1 MAVSSLTSL
10 AAFAKRHDCDTL
22 STQSKGDKPKEPKV
36 VKIAIIGAGSTV
48 FMKNIVTDIV
58 LEPGLESAHIAL
70 HDIDAER
77 LAVSE
82 KVARRICDTTNTRLT
97 ISASLNRREAL
108 QHADF
113 VITMIQVG
121 GYNPATVIDF
131 DIPKKYGLRQTI
143 GDTLGIGGI
152 MRGIRTVP
160 VLRQIADDMAD
171 CCPDALLL
179 QYVNP
184 MAINCLALSKL
195 APQLNYI
202 GLCHSVQGT
211 AIDLARDLGEKP
223 ESIDYDCAGINH
235 VAFYTRFEKRHA
247 DGRMEDLYPRL
258 RQLAQSREYGRG
270 WEDCANHVRYDMLT
284 RLGYF
289 VTESS
294 EHFAEYT
301 PYFIKSNQPQLIDNY
316 EIPLDEYPR
325 RCEAQIAEWEAQA
338 AALTG
343 DDEMFCE
350 KSVEYAARII
360 GAMTQGRRDK
370 IHGNLANRG
379 LIDNLPENACV
390 EVPCL
395 VDEHGVVPQKVGAL
409 PPHLTALMQ
418 TNINVQQLTV
428 EALVTGQ
435 REHVYHAAMLDPHTA
450 AELNL
455 DQIWALVDEM
465 LDAHGEAIPELR

>member
-1 MAVSSLTSL
+1 MI
-10 AAFAKRHDCDTL
+10 
-22 STQSKGDKPKEPKV
+22 
-36 VKIAIIGAGSTV
+36 KIAIIGAGSTV

-70 HDIDAER
+70 HDIDAAR
-77 LAVSE
+77 LATSE
-82 KVARRICDTTNTRLT
+82 KVAQRIAASTATTPR
-97 ISASLNRREAL
+97 ISATLNRREAL
-108 QHADF
+108 QSADF

-121 GYNPATVIDF
+121 GYQPATVIDF
-131 DIPKKYGLRQTI
+131 EIPKQFGLRQTI
-143 GDTLGIGGI
+143 GDTLGVAGI
-152 MRGIRTVP
+152 MRGLRTVP
-160 VLRQIADDMAD
+160 ILMQIAADMAD

-184 MAINCLALSKL
+184 MAINCLALSRL
-195 APQLNYI
+195 APELRFV

-211 AIDLARDLGEKP
+211 AMDLARDLGE
-223 ESIDYDCAGINH
+223 SIDDIEYDCSGINH
-235 VAFYTRFEKRHA
+235 LAFYTRFEKRHA

-258 RQLAQSREYGRG
+258 HELAKARKYGRG
-270 WEDCANHVRYDMLT
+270 WEGCANHVRYEMLT

-301 PYFIKSNQPQLIDNY
+301 PYFIKSGQPELIEKF

-325 RCEAQIAEWEAQA
+325 RCESQIAAWDAQA
-338 AALTG
+338 AELTG
-343 DDEMFCE
+343 GGEMVCE

-360 GAMTQGRRDK
+360 AALALNKTDK
-370 IHGNLANRG
+370 IHGNVANRG
-379 LIDNLPENACV
+379 LIDNLPTNACV
-390 EVPCL
+390 EVACL
-395 VDEHGVVPQKVGAL
+395 ASGAGLEPQAVGTL
-409 PPHLTALMQ
+409 PPHLAALMQ

-428 EALVTGQ
+428 EALVTGK

-455 DQIWALVDEM
+455 EQIWQLVDAM
-465 LDAHGEAIPELR
+465 LEAHGAAIPELR

>member
-1 MAVSSLTSL
+1 MI
-10 AAFAKRHDCDTL
+10 
-22 STQSKGDKPKEPKV
+22 
-36 VKIAIIGAGSTV
+36 KIAIIGAGSTV

-58 LEPGLESAHIAL
+58 LEPGLEAAHIAL
-70 HDIDAER
+70 HDIDAAR
-77 LAVSE
+77 LATSE
-82 KVARRICDTTNTRLT
+82 KVAHRIAETTDTNPTITATLT
-97 ISASLNRREAL
+97 RREAL
-108 QHADF
+108 QNADF

-121 GYNPATVIDF
+121 GYEPATVIDF

-143 GDTLGIGGI
+143 GDTLGVGGI
-152 MRGIRTVP
+152 MRGLRTVP
-160 VLRQIADDMAD
+160 VLAAIAEDIAD

-195 APQLNYI
+195 TPQLNYV

-211 AIDLARDLGEKP
+211 AIDLARDLGEAP
-223 ESIDYDCAGINH
+223 EEIDYDCAGINH
-235 VAFYTRFEKRHA
+235 VAFYTRFEKRHG

-258 RQLAQSREYGRG
+258 KAIAETGTYGRG
-270 WEDCANHVRYDMLT
+270 WEDCANHVRYEMLK

-301 PYFIKSNQPQLIDNY
+301 PYFIKSGQPELIEKFD
-316 EIPLDEYPR
+316 IPLDEYPR
-325 RCEAQIAEWEAQA
+325 RCESQIAEWDKQA

-343 DDEMFCE
+343 DSAMVCE

-360 GAMTQGRRDK
+360 AAIALGKNDK
-370 IHGNLANRG
+370 IHGNVANCG
-379 LIDNLPENACV
+379 LIDNLPANACV

-395 VDEHGVVPQKVGAL
+395 VNGDGLQPQNVGAL
-409 PPHLTALMQ
+409 PPHLAALMQ

-428 EALVTGQ
+428 EALVTGK

-455 DQIWALVDEM
+455 DQIWALVDE
-465 LDAHGEAIPELR
+465 LLAAHGPAIPELR

>member
-1 MAVSSLTSL
+1 M
-10 AAFAKRHDCDTL
+10 
-22 STQSKGDKPKEPKV
+22 

-58 LEPGLESAHIAL
+58 LEPGLDSAHIAL

-82 KVARRICDTTNTRLT
+82 KVAHRICEATNTTPT
-97 ISASLNRREAL
+97 ISAYLDRREAL
-108 QHADF
+108 QDADF

-121 GYNPATVIDF
+121 GYQPATLTDF
-131 DIPKKYGLRQTI
+131 EIPKKYGLRQTI
-143 GDTLGIGGI
+143 GDTLGVGGI
-152 MRGIRTVP
+152 MRGLRTVP
-160 VLRQIADDMAD
+160 VLQAIAHDMAD
-171 CCPDALLL
+171 CCPEALLL

-195 APQLNYI
+195 APQLKYV

-223 ESIDYDCAGINH
+223 EAIDYDCAGINH

-258 RQLAQSREYGRG
+258 KLLAQSRDYGRG

-301 PYFIKSNQPQLIDNY
+301 PYFIKGNQPQLIDKY

-343 DDEMFCE
+343 GGEMLCE

-360 GAMTQGRRDK
+360 GAMVSGTGDK
-370 IHGNLANRG
+370 VHGNVANRG

-395 VDEHGVVPQKVGAL
+395 IDGNGLAPQKVGAL
-409 PPHLTALMQ
+409 PPHLAALMQ

-428 EALVTGQ
+428 EALVTGK

-455 DQIWALVDEM
+455 DQIWGLVSE
-465 LDAHGEAIPELR
+465 LLEAHGAAIRELR

>member
-1 MAVSSLTSL
+1 MI
-10 AAFAKRHDCDTL
+10 
-22 STQSKGDKPKEPKV
+22 
-36 VKIAIIGAGSTV
+36 KIAIIGAGSTV

-58 LEPGLESAHIAL
+58 LEPGLENAHIAL
-70 HDIDAER
+70 HDIDAAR
-77 LAVSE
+77 LATSE
-82 KVARRICDTTNTRLT
+82 KVALRIAEITGTSPT
-97 ISASLNRREAL
+97 ISSTLERRTAL
-108 QHADF
+108 QNADF

-121 GYNPATVIDF
+121 GYEPANVIDF
-131 DIPKKYGLRQTI
+131 DIPKQFGLRQTI
-143 GDTLGIGGI
+143 DDTLGVGGI
-152 MRGIRTVP
+152 MRGLRTVP
-160 VLRQIADDMAD
+160 VLTAIAEDMAA

-184 MAINCLALSKL
+184 MAINCLALSRL
-195 APQLNYI
+195 TPELRYV

-211 AIDLARDLGEKP
+211 AIDLARDLGERP
-223 ESIDYDCAGINH
+223 EDIEYECAGINH

-258 RQLAQSREYGRG
+258 HRLAETRDYGRG
-270 WEDCANHVRYDMLT
+270 WEDCANHVRYEMLR

-301 PYFIKSNQPQLIDNY
+301 PYFIKAAHPDLIAKY

-325 RCEAQIAEWEAQA
+325 RCESQIAEWDKQA
-338 AALTG
+338 ADLTG
-343 DDEMFCE
+343 SGAMVCE

-360 GAMTQGRRDK
+360 AAIALGKDDK
-370 IHGNLANRG
+370 IHGNVANNG
-379 LIDNLPENACV
+379 LIANLPANACV

-395 VDEHGVVPQKVGAL
+395 VNGDGVIPQQVGAL
-409 PPHLTALMQ
+409 SPQLAALMQ
-418 TNINVQQLTV
+418 TNINVQLLTV
-428 EALVTGQ
+428 EALVTGK

-455 DQIWALVDEM
+455 DQIWGLVDALLE
-465 LDAHGEAIPELR
+465 AHGPAIPDLR

>member
-1 MAVSSLTSL
+1 M
-10 AAFAKRHDCDTL
+10 
-22 STQSKGDKPKEPKV
+22 

-58 LEPGLESAHIAL
+58 LEPGLEGAHIAL
-70 HDIDAER
+70 HDIDEAR
-77 LAVSE
+77 LATSG
-82 KVARRICDTTNTRLT
+82 KVAARIAETTATTPTLSATLDRR
-97 ISASLNRREAL
+97 AAL
-108 QHADF
+108 QDANF

-121 GYNPATVIDF
+121 GYEPATVLDF

-143 GDTLGIGGI
+143 GDTLGVGGI
-152 MRGIRTVP
+152 MRGLRTVP
-160 VLRQIADDMAD
+160 VLQAIADDMAA

-184 MAINCLALSKL
+184 MAINCMALSKL
-195 APQLNYI
+195 APELNYV

-211 AIDLARDLGEKP
+211 AIDLARDLGERA
-223 ESIDYDCAGINH
+223 EDIDYDCAGINH

-258 RQLAQSREYGRG
+258 KQLAETRAYGRG
-270 WEDCANHVRYDMLT
+270 WEDCANHVRYEMLT

-301 PYFIKSNQPQLIDNY
+301 PYFIKSHQPELLEKY

-325 RCEAQIAEWEAQA
+325 RCEAQIADWQAQE
-338 AALTG
+338 AALTAG
-343 DDEMFCE
+343 DKFVCE

-360 GAMTQGRRDK
+360 AARALGKKDK
-370 IHGNLANRG
+370 IHGNVANHG
-379 LIDNLPENACV
+379 WIDNLPEHACV
-390 EVPCL
+390 EVPCR
-395 VDEHGVVPQKVGAL
+395 VDGHGLQPQKIGHL
-409 PPHLTALMQ
+409 PPHLAALMQ

-428 EALVTGQ
+428 EALLTGK

-455 DQIWALVDEM
+455 DQIWQLVDD
-465 LDAHGEAIPELR
+465 LLAAHGTAIPPLQ

>member
-1 MAVSSLTSL
+1 M
-10 AAFAKRHDCDTL
+10 
-22 STQSKGDKPKEPKV
+22 

-58 LEPGLESAHIAL
+58 LEPGLETAHIAL
-70 HDIDAER
+70 HDIDEAR
-77 LAVSE
+77 LATSE
-82 KVARRICDTTNTRLT
+82 KVAQRIAKTTKTKPT
-97 ISASLNRREAL
+97 VSVTLNRRAAL
-108 QHADF
+108 QDADF

-121 GYNPATVIDF
+121 GYEPATVIDF

-143 GDTLGIGGI
+143 GDTLGVGGI
-152 MRGIRTVP
+152 MRGLRTVP
-160 VLRQIADDMAD
+160 VLKQIVDDMAD

-195 APQLNYI
+195 APQLNYV

-211 AIDLARDLGEKP
+211 AIDLARDLGEDP
-223 ESIDYDCAGINH
+223 RSIDYDCAGINH

-247 DGRMEDLYPRL
+247 DGHMEDLYPRL
-258 RQLAQSREYGRG
+258 KQLAETSDYGRG
-270 WEDCANHVRYDMLT
+270 WEDCANHVRYDMLQ

-301 PYFIKSNQPQLIDNY
+301 PYFINTKHPELIEKY

-325 RCEAQIAEWEAQA
+325 RCEAQIAEWQAQEAA
-338 AALTG
+338 MTEGETLV
-343 DDEMFCE
+343 CE

-360 GAMTQGRRDK
+360 AACALGKSDK
-370 IHGNLANRG
+370 IHGNVANRG

-395 VDEHGVVPQKVGAL
+395 VDGEGLRPQKVGAL
-409 PPHLTALMQ
+409 PPQLAALMQ

-428 EALVTGQ
+428 EALISGK

-450 AELNL
+450 AELTL
-455 DQIWALVDEM
+455 DQIWALVDE
-465 LDAHGEAIPELR
+465 LLAAHGAAIPELR

>member
-1 MAVSSLTSL
+1 MI
-10 AAFAKRHDCDTL
+10 
-22 STQSKGDKPKEPKV
+22 
-36 VKIAIIGAGSTV
+36 KIAIIGAGSTV

-58 LEPGLESAHIAL
+58 LEPGLETAHIAL
-70 HDIDAER
+70 HDIDAAR
-77 LAVSE
+77 LATSE
-82 KVARRICDTTNTRLT
+82 KVAHRIAETTGTSPS
-97 ISASLNRREAL
+97 ISATLERRHAL
-108 QHADF
+108 QDADF

-121 GYNPATVIDF
+121 GYEPATIIDF
-131 DIPKKYGLRQTI
+131 DIPKQFGLRQTI
-143 GDTLGIGGI
+143 GDTLGVGGI
-152 MRGIRTVP
+152 MRGLRTVP
-160 VLRQIADDMAD
+160 VLQAIAADMEQ

-184 MAINCLALSKL
+184 MAINCAALSRL
-195 APQLNYI
+195 APQLKYV

-211 AIDLARDLGEKP
+211 AIDLARDLGEAP
-223 ESIDYDCAGINH
+223 EDIDYDCAGINH

-258 RQLAQSREYGRG
+258 KQVAKTRSYGRG
-270 WEDCANHVRYDMLT
+270 WEDCANHVRYEMLT

-301 PYFIKSNQPQLIDNY
+301 PYFIKSAQPDLIDKY

-325 RCEAQIAEWEAQA
+325 RCESQIANWEKQA

-343 DDEMFCE
+343 GGAMICE

-360 GAMTQGRRDK
+360 AAMALGKSDK
-370 IHGNLANRG
+370 IHGNVANEG
-379 LIDNLPENACV
+379 FIENLPRGACV

-395 VDEHGVVPQKVGAL
+395 VNGDGLHPQSVGTL
-409 PPHLTALMQ
+409 PPQLAALMQ
-418 TNINVQQLTV
+418 TNINVQTLTV
-428 EALVTGQ
+428 EALLTGR

-455 DQIWALVDEM
+455 DEIWRLVDAL
-465 LDAHGEAIPELR
+465 LDAHGPAIPELK